1 MLQCIH
7 LFSALYNKFSHR
19 HLARCWMSADRTYH
33 KHILVSVNV
42 SSNPLAFR
50 IAELLIWVFAETSG
64 DVDKYKR

>member
-1 MLQCIH
+1 
-7 LFSALYNKFSHR
+7 
-19 HLARCWMSADRTYH
+19 MSADRTYH

-64 DVDKYKR
+64 DVDKYKRWNSFICRLDYVWKDGGFNAASDKE